1 MGQYLRIAF
10 RVELR
15 TVMLKDKNTSFTRIE
30 H

>member
-1 MGQYLRIAF
+1 MGLYLRIAF

-15 TVMLKDKNTSFTRIE
+15 TAMRQDKNTSFTRIE